1 MFRSYSSALLVAA
14 LLLPAVAQAQSGGGE
29 GFVKAGDFLIRG
41 RGIVVEPDADA
52 DISVIGGDVDI
63 ETAVMPEVDFTY
75 FVTDNIA
82 LELIAAVSPH
92 DVDAVGTSLGD
103 APVGELLLL
112 PPTLT
117 LQYHY
122 PVTKRFKPYVGA
134 GINVTFF
141 IDEDAEGPLVTD
153 IDADTAVAPAVQAG
167 FDYQISGPW
176 MLNLDVKK
184 IFLDTDVSLNNGAI
198 TADVDIDP
206 WIFGF
211 GVGYRF

>member
-1 MFRSYSSALLVAA
+1 MLRSYSSALLVAA
-14 LLLPAVAQAQSGGGE
+14 LLLPAMADAQPKGGD

-41 RGIVVEPDADA
+41 RGIVVEPDEDA

-75 FVTDNIA
+75 FLTDNFA

-122 PVTKRFKPYVGA
+122 PVTERFKPYVGA

-141 IDEDAEGPLVTD
+141 IDEDAKGPLVTD

-211 GVGYRF
+211 GIGYRF

>member
-41 RGIVVEPDADA
+41 RGIVVEPDEDA

-75 FVTDNIA
+75 FLTDNFA

>member
-1 MFRSYSSALLVAA
+1 MIRAYTSALLAAA
-14 LLLPAVAQAQSGGGE
+14 LLLPAVAEAQSGRGK

-41 RGIVVEPDADA
+41 RGIVVAPDEDA

-63 ETAVMPEVDFTY
+63 ETAVMPELDFTY

-117 LQYHY
+117 LQYHF
-122 PVTKRFKPYVGA
+122 PVTERFKPYVGA

-141 IDEDAEGPLVTD
+141 IDEDAEGPLVNK
-153 IDADTAVAPAVQAG
+153 IDADTAVAPAVQVG

-184 IFLDTDVSLNNGAI
+184 LFLDTDVSLNDGAI

-211 GVGYRF
+211 GIGYRF